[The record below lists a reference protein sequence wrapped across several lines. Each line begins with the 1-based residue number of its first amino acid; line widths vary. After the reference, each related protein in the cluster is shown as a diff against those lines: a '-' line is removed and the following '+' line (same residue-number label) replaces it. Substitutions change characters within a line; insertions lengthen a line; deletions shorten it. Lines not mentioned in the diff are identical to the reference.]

1 MKRCNH
7 ILIYEIMV
15 KLYEQPLSISKL
27 IRKTNITSRKYRII
41 IDKMLLDDLITFD
54 NDKYYITSKGIYTLK
69 ILNSLKDIME
79 DKNEM

>member
-1 MKRCNH
+1 
-7 ILIYEIMV
+7 MV